1 MVTEYFPENA
11 GDYLRKKKRLLELA
25 KKGRKGAKKQL
36 TKEELTKIKELLDQ
50 EIRDVFGP
58 EAPVQLF
65 EEIQQVNNGGTYK
78 SVSPREIDVE
88 FVKGGGQ
95 NNKKLIVDNYF
106 NEDSDVLSS
115 NLER

>member
-1 MVTEYFPENA
+1 M
-11 GDYLRKKKRLLELA
+11 
-25 KKGRKGAKKQL
+25 
-36 TKEELTKIKELLDQ
+36 
-50 EIRDVFGP
+50 
-58 EAPVQLF
+58 F

-78 SVSPREIDVE
+78 SVSPRDIDVE